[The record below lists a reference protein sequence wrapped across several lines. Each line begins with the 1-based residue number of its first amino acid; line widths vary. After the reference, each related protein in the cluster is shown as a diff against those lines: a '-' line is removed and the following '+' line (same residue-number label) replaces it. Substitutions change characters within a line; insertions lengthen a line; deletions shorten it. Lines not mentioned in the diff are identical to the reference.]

1 VSTQSLFGSE
11 TLARNVDLALHR
23 VRVGHGIPES
33 AAPLTRLIERIT
45 RDGFE
50 ERERQRLL
58 TEAAAVKAR
67 FSGQPIS
74 TCVSRLPRSSS
85 GGTAMPIRA
94 TALLGGVECSATPC
108 TPELLDELTAR
119 MRERGVQALRKLP
132 IRHLLEVLDRAS
144 RLWLD
149 PEYPKR
155 ALAIEAIH
163 RWTGFSREMVI
174 HSIDL
179 EMRSSRK
186 LDLWRT
192 LWTELGNP
200 KVLDDRSWCPSGEA
214 AVRAYGPG
222 LVGAVFS
229 SNIPALPHL
238 TYMRGLAVKSPV
250 VGKVASNEPIFAAL
264 YVDTLLEIC
273 EELEPAIAAVW
284 FPGGTEALEA
294 ALLGRADFVIAYGS
308 DSALKGLARAI
319 PPESRRLLHGHRMG
333 IGVLDRGALDDAS
346 LPRQLAYDFSVF
358 DGQACLAPVVYFVEA
373 SDEAAIQLARA
384 IGRELDEHAEW
395 LRPRTTRP
403 EDRAARQHTV
413 QRWEIEEL
421 FGASAPRVVRS
432 ERPGL
437 PWAGLITRGAYTPQA
452 LGDRLFH
459 LHCVDSIDQVVQH
472 VRPFERYLQN
482 AALAVAAPAHERLSA
497 ELAGLGVS
505 RVNRPGRMATPSM
518 MWHHDGRQCIAE
530 LVRWSDIA

>member
-1 VSTQSLFGSE
+1 MTVQSIFRSE
-11 TLARNVDLALHR
+11 SLTRNVDLALHR

-50 ERERQRLL
+50 EREQKRVRA
-58 TEAAAVKAR
+58 EADAVKAR
-67 FSGQPIS
+67 YRGHPIS
-74 TCVSRLPRSSS
+74 TCVSRLPNGS
-85 GGTAMPIRA
+85 GAAAPVAIRA
-94 TALLGGVECSATPC
+94 TALLGGVECNAVPC
-108 TPELLDELTAR
+108 TPELLTEMTTR
-119 MRERGVQALRKLP
+119 MRERGVQALRKIP
-132 IRHLLEVLDRAS
+132 IRRILDILDRAS

-200 KVLDDRSWCPSGEA
+200 KVLDDRSWVPSGEA
-214 AVRAYGPG
+214 PARAFGPG

-250 VGKVASNEPIFAAL
+250 IGKVASNEPIFAAL
-264 YVDTLLEIC
+264 YVDTLLELC

-284 FPGGTEALEA
+284 YPGGTEALEA
-294 ALLGRADFVIAYGS
+294 AMLAQSDFVIAYGS
-308 DSALKGLARAI
+308 DSALAGLARSI

-333 IGVLDRGALDDAS
+333 IGALDRKALRDPQLAS
-346 LPRQLAYDFSVF
+346 QMAYDFAVF

-373 SDEAAIQLARA
+373 DEQTAVTLAEA
-384 IGRELDEHAEW
+384 IGRGLDRHAEW
-395 LRPRTTRP
+395 LRPRTVRP

-413 QRWEIEEL
+413 QRWEIEQL
-421 FGASAPRVVRS
+421 FGDAPSRVVHS
-432 ERPGL
+432 EQSGL
-437 PWAGLITRGAYTPQA
+437 PWAGLITRGKYTPQA

-459 LHCVDSIDQVVQH
+459 LHCIDSIDEVIEH
-472 VRPFERYLQN
+472 VRPYARYLQN
-482 AALAVAAPAHERLSA
+482 AALALAAPAHDRLSA
-497 ELAGLGVS
+497 ALAGLGVS

-518 MWHHDGRQCIAE
+518 MWHHDGRACLAE

>member
-1 VSTQSLFGSE
+1 MFGSE
-11 TLARNVDLALHR
+11 SLARNVDLALHR
-23 VRVGHGIPES
+23 VRVGHGIPEA
-33 AAPLTRLIERIT
+33 AAPLTRLIERMT

-50 ERERQRLL
+50 EREQHRVRS
-58 TEAAAVKAR
+58 EADAVKAR
-67 FSGQPIS
+67 FSGQLIN
-74 TCVSRLPRSSS
+74 TCVSRLPRSTL
-85 GGTAMPIRA
+85 GAPAVPIRA
-94 TALLGGVECSATPC
+94 AALLGGVECNATPC
-108 TPELLDELTAR
+108 TPEMLQELSTR
-119 MRERGVQALRKLP
+119 MREQGVQALRKLP
-132 IRHLLEVLDRAS
+132 IRRILDVLDRAS

-200 KVLDDRSWCPSGEA
+200 KVLDERSWCPTGEA
-214 AVRAYGPG
+214 PVRAFGPS

-264 YVDTLLEIC
+264 YVDTLLELC
-273 EELEPAIAAVW
+273 EELEPALAAVW
-284 FPGGTEALEA
+284 FPGGSQALEA
-294 ALLGRADFVIAYGS
+294 ALLGQADFVIAYGS
-308 DSALKGLARAI
+308 DTALTGLARAI

-333 IGVLDRGALDDAS
+333 IGAIDRSGLDEPQLA
-346 LPRQLAYDFSVF
+346 RQLAYDFAVF

-373 SDEAAIQLARA
+373 GEDAAVKLAEAV
-384 IGRELDEHAEW
+384 GRELDQHAQW
-395 LRPRTTRP
+395 LRPRTIRP

-413 QRWEIEEL
+413 QRWEIEQL
-421 FGASAPRVVRS
+421 FGGAPLRVVRS
-432 ERPGL
+432 QGTQL
-437 PWAGLITRGAYTPQA
+437 AWAGLITRGKYTPQA

-459 LHCVDSIDQVVQH
+459 LHCVDSIDDVVEH
-472 VRPFERYLQN
+472 VRPYARYLQN
-482 AALAVAAPAHERLSA
+482 AALALSAPAHARLSA
-497 ELAGLGVS
+497 VLSGLGVS

-518 MWHHDGRQCIAE
+518 MWHHDGRSCIAE

>member
-1 VSTQSLFGSE
+1 VTAHSIFGNE
-11 TLARNVDLALHR
+11 ALARNVDLALHR

-33 AAPLTRLIERIT
+33 AAPLTRFIERIT

-50 ERERQRLL
+50 ERERRRVR
-58 TEAAAVKAR
+58 TEAEAVKLR
-67 FSGQPIS
+67 FRNQPIQ
-74 TCVSRLPRSSS
+74 TCVSRLPRGISAGPHS
-85 GGTAMPIRA
+85 AVRA
-94 TALLGGVECSATPC
+94 SALLGGVECSAATC
-108 TPELLDELTAR
+108 TPELLQELTAR
-119 MRERGVQALRKLP
+119 LRERGGPALRKLP
-132 IRHLLEVLDRAS
+132 IRRILDVLDRAS

-214 AVRAYGPG
+214 PARAFGPA
-222 LVGAVFS
+222 LVSAVFS

-264 YVDTLLEIC
+264 YVDTLLELC
-273 EELEPAIAAVW
+273 EELEPALAAVW
-284 FPGGTEALEA
+284 FPGGSEALEA
-294 ALLGRADFVIAYGS
+294 ALLGPSDFVIAYGS
-308 DSALKGLARAI
+308 DAALAGLARAI
-319 PPESRRLLHGHRMG
+319 PAESRRLLHGHRMG
-333 IGVLDRGALDDAS
+333 IGVLDRNALS
-346 LPRQLAYDFSVF
+346 EPQLPRELAYDFAVF
-358 DGQACLAPVVYFVEA
+358 DGQACLAPVVYFVQA
-373 SDEAAIQLARA
+373 SEEAAVALAERV
-384 IGRELDEHAEW
+384 GRELDLHAQW
-395 LRPRTTRP
+395 LRPRTIRP

-413 QRWEIEEL
+413 QRWEIEQL
-421 FGASAPRVVRS
+421 FGGADLRVVRPEPPS
-432 ERPGL
+432 L
-437 PWAGLITRGAYTPQA
+437 AWAGVITRGPFVPQA

-459 LHCVDSIDQVVQH
+459 LHCVESIDQVVDH
-472 VRPFERYLQN
+472 VRPYARYLQN
-482 AALAVAAPAHERLSA
+482 AALAVSGPAHERLSA
-497 ELAGLGVS
+497 TLAGLGVS

-518 MWHHDGRQCIAE
+518 MWHHDGRPCISE